1 MSTRS
6 TIHNFQPGDTFHDR
20 YTLERVIGS
29 GGFADV
35 WKATDN
41 ITKTVVALKIYTNLD
56 DDGIKDL
63 SEEYSQVQGIN
74 HTNILKANHF
84 DRWGQLPY
92 LVMKFCSGGSLD
104 KQINKLDGNEILN
117 MIEQIAS
124 GLKYLHAN
132 GIVHQDIKPANI
144 LIDELNGNHIYVLSD
159 FGISTKTKTRLSH
172 SVQMTNQGG
181 VSMTEGYAPP
191 EKFSPKRDD
200 RRANPKGDIFSFGI
214 TVYELVTGHLP
225 FDEISTGRQLQYENV
240 EVDFSE
246 IENDKI
252 RQVVEACMTRSRDE
266 RPDAATLE
274 AMMKKPVM
282 PPPIVAGGGGGNN
295 GNGGNGGFPGGD
307 IDINGGFPGGDIDME
322 KSDKKK
328 DKKSKKEKSNN
339 STTRINIENGEA
351 KRHSGGGKSGQ
362 GIKIAAIV
370 VAVVAVICIA
380 ALFFLNK
387 KDAANESYIAQVDTL
402 LVNGIPIEMVKIPGG
417 EFMMGAVDKD
427 QKADTA
433 ETPAMKRRVKDF
445 YMARTEVTQKL
456 WESVM
461 GENPSTIKGEDLPV
475 NNVSAHDVDKFI
487 QRLNT
492 KLGVNFRLPTES
504 EWEYVA
510 KCQIDANGKVTD
522 KSYLYA
528 GTDKEPASS
537 AWFKSNSGGTLH
549 PVASKDPNS
558 FGLYD
563 LGGNV
568 IEWCSDTYI
577 NYSNGSPVIDD
588 KEQVLRGGWFDA
600 PLDQMRSSNRGSCRP
615 DERHPEFGLRLVY

>member
-1 MSTRS
+1 MSKRS
-6 TIHNFQPGDTFHDR
+6 TIHNFQPGDTFHER

-41 ITKTVVALKIYTNLD
+41 ITHTVIALKIYTNLD

-63 SEEYSQVQGIN
+63 SEEYSQMQGIN

-104 KQINKLDGNEILN
+104 KRIQKLDNQQIRDMVE
-117 MIEQIAS
+117 EIAS

-144 LIDELNGNHIYVLSD
+144 LIDEFNGHCTYVLSD
-159 FGISTKTKTRLSH
+159 FGISSKTKTRLSH

-191 EKFSPKRDD
+191 EKFSPKREE
-200 RRANPKGDIFSFGI
+200 RRANPKGDIFSLGI
-214 TVYELVTGHLP
+214 TIYELVTGHLP

-246 IENDKI
+246 IEDDEI
-252 RQVVEACMTRSRDE
+252 RHVVEACMIRNRDE
-266 RPDAATLE
+266 RPDAAELE
-274 AMMKKPVM
+274 EMLRNHTFKVT
-282 PPPIVAGGGGGNN
+282 PPPINPSAGGGNN
-295 GNGGNGGFPGGD
+295 NGGDGGGNGSNHADAG
-307 IDINGGFPGGDIDME
+307 N
-322 KSDKKK
+322 KSRDSHGKDDVKSSKKK
-328 DKKSKKEKSNN
+328 DRNKTTTLIDVDNEGKKPSRDIGRYLK
-339 STTRINIENGEA
+339 TG
-351 KRHSGGGKSGQ
+351 
-362 GIKIAAIV
+362 AIV
-370 VAVVAVICIA
+370 IAVVCVICI
-380 ALFFLNK
+380 LGKVVIDLTTSSDNR
-387 KDAANESYIAQVDTL
+387 YIPQVDTL
-402 LVNGIPIEMVKIPGG
+402 LVNGIAIEMVKIPGG
-417 EFMMGAVDKD
+417 EFMMGATDD
-427 QKADTA
+427 EKADSA
-433 ETPAMKRRVKDF
+433 EMPAMKRKVKDF
-445 YMARTEVTQKL
+445 YMSRFEVTQKL

-461 GENPSTIKGEDLPV
+461 GDNPSTIKGDSLPV
-475 NNVSAHDVDKFI
+475 NNVSAHDVDRFI

-510 KCQIDANGKVTD
+510 KCRIDSNGEISDTGFK
-522 KSYLYA
+522 YA
-528 GTDKEPASS
+528 GTDDTPDKTAWYSANSDGKIHPVGMKEP
-537 AWFKSNSGGTLH
+537 N
-549 PVASKDPNS
+549 P
-558 FGLYD
+558 FGIYD

-577 NYSNGSPVIDD
+577 NYSTGNPVIDD
-588 KEQVLRGGWFDA
+588 QEQVLRGGYFSA
-600 PLDQMRSSNRGSCRP
+600 PLDEMRSTNRGSCRA
-615 DERHPEFGLRLVY
+615 DERHPEFGVRLVY